1 MIAALSGW
9 HEEHHAAL
17 AAVSDVDRL
26 PAHVLLESA
35 SVLTRLPG
43 GLAQPLSKVLDAL
56 QHSFPGRLL
65 TLPEPEHRAFVRRLA
80 AADLGGGALC
90 DGLVGATARHHR
102 TPLLTLDRRARA
114 PTLPSASRWWR
125 SSSEAAV
132 VSGPAIGALG
142 PTPGH
147 GPTRSNARRRPSPQ
161 GEQPPPRAT

>member
-43 GLAQPLSKVLDAL
+43 GLPQPLSKVLDAL

-90 DGLVGATARHHR
+90 DGWWGQRPATTAPRCSR
-102 TPLLTLDRRARA
+102 WTGGREP

-125 SSSEAAV
+125 STSEAAV
-132 VSGPAIGALG
+132 VSGPG
-142 PTPGH
+142 PG
-147 GPTRSNARRRPSPQ
+147 
-161 GEQPPPRAT
+161 